1 MAKKNP
7 IRVLIVDDEERFR
20 MTATANLNKRGFEAS
35 AVAGGAEAL
44 EEIRKTNV
52 DVVVL
57 DVKMPGMDGN
67 EALLKIKMIKPEL
80 EVIMLTGQGTIQSG
94 LEGYRDHVYAY
105 LSKPCDIEILAEKI
119 QDAVAKKKG
128 LDEALWYSI
137 LSKGE
142 EIS

>member
-1 MAKKNP
+1 MGKKKT

-20 MTATANLNKRGFEAS
+20 TTTTATLKKRGFEAS

-44 EEIRKTNV
+44 EAIRKADV

-67 EALLKIKMIKPEL
+67 EALLKMKTLKPEL
-80 EVIMLTGQGTIQSG
+80 EVIMLTGHGTIQSG

-105 LSKPCDIEILAEKI
+105 LTKPCDIDILTEKI

-128 LDEALWYSI
+128 LDEALWHSI